1 LHKGNQMSEVNQE
14 ATQEAAQVA
23 EVKAQPKVFYSEI
36 VENGLWKQNPGLVQ
50 LLGLCPTLAM
60 TVSLVNGFSLG
71 VMTAVVMAASNA
83 SVAPI
88 RQWVPTEIRIPVF
101 ILIIAA
107 LVTII
112 DLSMH
117 AYLQS
122 LHAVLGIFIPLIVTN
137 CIVLARVEAFA
148 AKNPVVPSALDGF
161 MMGFG
166 LALVLA
172 TLGGV
177 REIIGKG
184 TLFSGID
191 LVFGPSAKSMILT
204 VIPDYHGFLL
214 AILPPGAFIGLASL
228 IATRNWMA
236 QRKAAREAAMPIS
249 AGLAAH

>member
-1 LHKGNQMSEVNQE
+1 MSEVNQE
-14 ATQEAAQVA
+14 TTQQVVQEA
-23 EVKAQPKVFYSEI
+23 EVKVQPKVFHSEI

-172 TLGGV
+172 TLGAV

-236 QRKAAREAAMPIS
+236 QRKAAREAATPIS
-249 AGLAAH
+249 AGLVAH

>member
-1 LHKGNQMSEVNQE
+1 MSEVNQE
-14 ATQEAAQVA
+14 ATQEAVQVA

-204 VIPDYHGFLL
+204 IIPDYHGFLL

-249 AGLAAH
+249 ACLAAH

>member
-1 LHKGNQMSEVNQE
+1 MSEVNQE

-204 VIPDYHGFLL
+204 IIPDYHGFLL

-228 IATRNWMA
+228 IATRNWLA
-236 QRKAAREAAMPIS
+236 QRKAAREAS
-249 AGLAAH
+249 APASATLIAH